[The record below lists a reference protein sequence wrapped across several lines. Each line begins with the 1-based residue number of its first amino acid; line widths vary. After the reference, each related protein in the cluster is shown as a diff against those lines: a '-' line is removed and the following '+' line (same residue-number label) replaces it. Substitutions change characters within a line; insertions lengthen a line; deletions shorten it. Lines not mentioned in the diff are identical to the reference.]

1 MNTPVDIYTPN
12 NANNEVPADSS
23 NLTEDQ
29 LALKLTS
36 IEELNV
42 PEFKVSDETEM
53 LMTQVQDPEVSRKF
67 LMKNMDITRQQMGWL
82 IPRVKQISNEVRK
95 TNGTCIQLRN
105 WKHNIEKDVEKS
117 ISFVK
122 QQKIALD
129 RDSYLKHW
137 VKSAVVFLVGVI
149 GGIITSAVGFS
160 ELFNLVAK

>member
-1 MNTPVDIYTPN
+1 MNTPVDIYPPN
-12 NANNEVPADSS
+12 NNKEESLSSS

-36 IEELNV
+36 IEELNI

-95 TNGTCIQLRN
+95 TNGTCIQLKN
-105 WKHNIEKDVEKS
+105 WKNNVEEDLEKS
-117 ISFVK
+117 INFVK
-122 QQKIALD
+122 KQKIELD
-129 RDSYLKHW
+129 RDSYLKNW
-137 VKSAVVFLVGVI
+137 IKSAVVFLVGII
-149 GGIITSAVGFS
+149 GGIITAAVGFS
-160 ELFNLVAK
+160 ELFNLVSK